1 MNKMCKSEKKFFKSV
16 AHDSKAEIS
25 NYLKPIK

>member
-1 MNKMCKSEKKFFKSV
+1 MNKMCKSEKCFFKSA

-25 NYLKPIK
+25 DYLKPIK